1 MVAIERAEVPQIR
14 PTVIK
19 TQSDCIYISN
29 LNENLNFYGI
39 ALPFENL
46 PFRYAI
52 SALTSLR
59 LSALFST

>member
-39 ALPFENL
+39 TLPFENL
-46 PFRYAI
+46 PF
-52 SALTSLR
+52 
-59 LSALFST
+59 